1 MTYANNPAYTLA
13 AEQGIYKIYV
23 PVNPADG
30 YHTSRY
36 VEALNQQIYSQAGAN
51 KELLESVMDDMIAR
65 CNKATNTDTLR
76 TDIAAL
82 ANSIKYRLKYPV
94 DQHCA
99 IRMGAILSFLE
110 YEKDGEVFSEPAD
123 KCELF
128 WINKKTELA
137 LDQPELYT
145 FFLTWG
151 LTNSANYNEAL
162 ATLTDSEYFIKRT
175 EAIRSLLPQD

>member
-1 MTYANNPAYTLA
+1 MYANNPSYQLA
-13 AEQGIYKIYV
+13 TTEGIYNIYI

-36 VEALNQQIYSQAGAN
+36 VEALNQRTYSEAGAT
-51 KELLESVMDDMIAR
+51 KDVLAGVMDDMIGR
-65 CNKATNTDTLR
+65 CNKTIDTETLR

-99 IRMGAILSFLE
+99 IRMGAILSMLE
-110 YEKDGEVFSEPAD
+110 YEKDGALISEPAD
-123 KCELF
+123 KCEIF
-128 WINKKTELA
+128 WIQKKVDLA
-137 LDQPELYT
+137 MDYPALYT

-162 ATLTDSEYFIKRT
+162 DTLNDSEYFSKRT
-175 EAIRSLLPQD
+175 EAIKSLLPQ